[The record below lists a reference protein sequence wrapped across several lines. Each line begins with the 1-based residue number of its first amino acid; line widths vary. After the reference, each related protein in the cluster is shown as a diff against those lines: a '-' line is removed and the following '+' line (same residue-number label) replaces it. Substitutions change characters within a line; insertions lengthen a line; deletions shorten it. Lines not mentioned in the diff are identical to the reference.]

1 VSRAERDAARENK
14 RAAQMM
20 TIVAQ
25 WLTEHPGLPAVDWTT
40 VARHREV
47 RADLD
52 EQRARDMVGV
62 PVREIVEAY
71 AAALGGQVEVR
82 DGLLYTEGRIG
93 AEPQQWMSLV
103 VCGDP
108 DSEFR
113 DWVRARPLPVSVR
126 DRVK

>member
-1 VSRAERDAARENK
+1 MSAVERDEARENQ

-20 TIVAQ
+20 TILAQ

-40 VARHREV
+40 VARRSEV

-52 EQRARDMVGV
+52 EQRARDMVGA
-62 PVREIVEAY
+62 PVREIVDTY
-71 AAALGGQVEVR
+71 AAVLGGQVEVR
-82 DGLLYTEGRIG
+82 DGLLYTEGLIG
-93 AEPQQWMSLV
+93 AEPEQWMSVV

-108 DSEFR
+108 DSVFR

-126 DRVK
+126 DQGK